1 MIWKKYLRKCVYS
14 SICLCQLFIA
24 CETFK
29 TIHLFDTIQNV
40 SSRLLIIDPGKNEIR
55 SIYIFFFQDIVI
67 LSHFQV
73 FVMALGYPI
82 TNFQQEVSYNKFAR
96 KIKIISLL
104 IATSFLSFIQALDCE
119 MFCYMVGKHTVKK
132 RFLANAQDS
141 QVIADQNAFKII
153 LPFIWY
159 YERGTRPSN

>member
-1 MIWKKYLRKCVYS
+1 MKYAVY
-14 SICLCQLFIA
+14 
-24 CETFK
+24 T
-29 TIHLFDTIQNV
+29 
-40 SSRLLIIDPGKNEIR
+40 
-55 SIYIFFFQDIVI
+55 FFFQDIVI

-82 TNFQQEVSYNKFAR
+82 TNFQQEVSYHKFAR

-153 LPFIWY
+153 LPFI
-159 YERGTRPSN
+159 